1 MNEIHKKVMSLDV
14 VNSVFIHPLSD
25 ARETL
30 EENVGGSLYSF
41 AVGEVVYLIES
52 LKVSSM
58 MGCESSYT
66 LFVQQGNVWHESR
79 VKLFEWEWTCLVH
92 GYEMV
97 NNNQYYAHII
107 RKTQNV
113 ECYVSKEDRKAEI
126 ESWKEKVKTG
136 EAEESMI
143 DFITSAMK
151 PAVLT
156 ENGEWIVNYG
166 ERIIN

>member
-1 MNEIHKKVMSLDV
+1 MNNIHKKVVSLKV
-14 VNSVFIHPLSD
+14 ANSVFIHPLSD
-25 ARETL
+25 ARSTL
-30 EENVGGSLYSF
+30 EENIGDSLYSF
-41 AVGEVVYLIES
+41 AVGEVVYLIPS

-58 MGCESSYT
+58 MGCESFYT

-79 VKLFEWEWTCLVH
+79 VKLFEWEWTYLVH

-113 ECYVSKEDRKAEI
+113 EYYVNKEERKAEI
-126 ESWKEKVKTG
+126 ELWVEKVKTG
-136 EAEESMI
+136 EAEEPMI

-156 ENGEWIVNYG
+156 ENGEWI
-166 ERIIN
+166 IN